1 MGGERYIDRKRNRKK
16 KRKRAK
22 RDDWAGRE
30 RKGKRKKRKP
40 SERTKRGRGKENR
53 KWTKRAVGGLRNRRR
68 VEWAGKGMGRGN
80 GVAREDR
87 EAWISAAGGVPEER
101 EAPDGG
107 CCIL

>member
-22 RDDWAGRE
+22 RDEWAGRE
-30 RKGKRKKRKP
+30 RKGKRKKRKLA
-40 SERTKRGRGKENR
+40 EGTKRGRGKDR
-53 KWTKRAVGGLRNRRR
+53 MWTKRAVGRQRNRRR
-68 VEWAGKGMGRGN
+68 VEWAGKGMGTGN